1 MSNSV
6 IFRRLVDEYGSA
18 EANQGVS
25 RAQPARKQLAG
36 PASTSNKA
44 DDVLMQL
51 EERQTGAVTWGVYKN
66 YLRNAGGLFW
76 APIIVALLL
85 LQEAGNGELQPL
97 TTIHHLIFR
106 SVDKFVPRLLDREYA
121 ATLEAR
127 GIYGGLWRDRLV
139 SPFYNSSGRLKLLYR
154 CRTGSGNLYPYIHL
168 HVSPFLIYL
177 ACMTLTISQRR
188 RAKGRFKN
196 V

>member
-6 IFRRLVDEYGSA
+6 IFRRLVDEYGSL
-18 EANQGVS
+18 EANQGSS
-25 RAQPARKQLAG
+25 RGQPAAKQHAG

-85 LQEAGNGELQPL
+85 LQEAGNGESQPL
-97 TTIHHLIFR
+97 VIIHHLMFH
-106 SVDKFVPRLLDREYA
+106 SVDKFVPRLLDRKYA

-127 GIYGGLWRDRLV
+127 CIYGGLWRDWLV
-139 SPFYNSSGRLKLLYR
+139 FPFHDARGRLKLLYR
-154 CRTGSGNLYPYIHL
+154 CRTGSGNL
-168 HVSPFLIYL
+168 
-177 ACMTLTISQRR
+177 
-188 RAKGRFKN
+188 
-196 V
+196 